1 MRKEQEVLLHILSRV
16 MSGGKIPELHLN
28 EGEWQALFKCAEEHE
43 ILPLVY
49 DSVCE
54 CESLTAV
61 PKEERDKW
69 QSRALSVS
77 IRQIV
82 QTKEFLT
89 LLVHARKE
97 ELDPVVIKGIVCRSL
112 YPQPCLRPSV
122 DEDLLILPEEIEKY
136 HGFLLADGLFADK
149 EEYTEADRKAAAE
162 LSYHKKDSPTYIEL
176 HKFLFDPESEPFGV
190 FNTFFK
196 DVSSRTVRVQI
207 EDVSVRTLAPTDHVL
222 YLILH
227 AYKHFLYG
235 GIGIRPLGDIGLYAK
250 TYAPQI
256 EWEAVRSNLESV
268 HAFYFARALL
278 RIVQLYLLPVEEF
291 FSYIDAWNLSE
302 IDVDAL
308 LEDCLESGLHG
319 TTSLSRLHSSSM
331 TLHAAR
337 RQSGKGK
344 ERYTQAVLRSV
355 FPPLRYMKE
364 RYPYLKRSPFLL
376 PVAWMQRGAHY
387 FVETGKKRSGP
398 KADNS
403 VAESIR
409 LGRERIALLRQ
420 YRIIE

>member
-1 MRKEQEVLLHILSRV
+1 MRKEQEALLHILSPV
-16 MSGGKIPELHLN
+16 TGGRKIAEPHLN
-28 EGEWQALFKCAEEHE
+28 DGEWRALLKCAEEHE
-43 ILPLVY
+43 ILPFVY
-49 DSVCE
+49 DAVCE
-54 CESLTAV
+54 CGSLTAV
-61 PKEERDKW
+61 PKEERKKW

-97 ELDPVVIKGIVCRSL
+97 ELDPIVIKGIVCRSL
-112 YPQPCLRPSV
+112 YPKPCLRPSV
-122 DEDLLILPEEIEKY
+122 DEDLLILPEETEKY
-136 HGFLLADGLFADK
+136 HKFLLAEGLFADK
-149 EEYTEADRKAAAE
+149 EEYTEADRKSAAE

-227 AYKHFLYG
+227 AYKHFLYS
-235 GIGIRPLGDIGLYAK
+235 GIGIRPLCDIGLYAE
-250 TYAPQI
+250 TYALQI
-256 EWEAVRSNLESV
+256 DWEAVRMNLESV

-278 RIVQLYLLPVEEF
+278 RILQLYLLPEGDF
-291 FSYIDAWNLSE
+291 FSYIREWNLSE
-302 IDVDAL
+302 VDVVPL

-319 TTSLSRLHSSSM
+319 ATSLSRLHSSSM

-337 RQSGKGK
+337 KRCEKGK
-344 ERYTQAVLRSV
+344 EKYTHAVLRSV
-355 FPPLRYMKE
+355 FPPLRNMKE
-364 RYPYLKRSPFLL
+364 RYAYLKRVPLLL

-387 FVETGKKRSGP
+387 LVEIGKKGSGP

-403 VAESIR
+403 AAESIR